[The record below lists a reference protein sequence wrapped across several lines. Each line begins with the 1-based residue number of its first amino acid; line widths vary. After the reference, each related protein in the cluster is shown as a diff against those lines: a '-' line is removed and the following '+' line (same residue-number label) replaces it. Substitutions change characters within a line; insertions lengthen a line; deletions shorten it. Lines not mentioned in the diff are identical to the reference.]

1 MSNVS
6 FVSGSNVYDPASST
20 ITVPT
25 TPLSTSTTNQALLTC
40 QANRFIDSNTATT
53 AKTITLTGS
62 PSVQAFSPF
71 NPTASWSAAT
81 YGGSGYFDGS
91 GDYLQLP
98 AGTAFAPG
106 TGDFTVDGWFY
117 TTVTTANQIIWSQAV
132 SGTNY
137 FVVWADPSTSTV
149 YFNGTLS
156 GGGVNISS
164 TANLQVNAW
173 NYFSVRR
180 ASGTVTVYL
189 NGVAGTGT
197 SNTVDFANTS
207 YVPTIGR
214 YTHAATNHF
223 TGYIA
228 NLRYVKGTAI
238 TPSGV
243 PTSPN
248 TAVSGTSA
256 LLNFTNA
263 GIYDATSKND
273 LETVGNAQIS
283 TAQSKWGG
291 SSMSFDG
298 TGDYLRSPASPL
310 FDFNTGDFTVEAW
323 VYTSSAVAYAIVID
337 KSIGGGGSTGWF
349 LEWSSTRG
357 IWFFYGPN
365 AVSSAFTVTT
375 GQWYHLAVSR
385 SGTSLRLFVNGVQQ
399 GSTATVS
406 TDITSTYGVSV
417 GATNGTPQ
425 YQLNGYIQDLR
436 VTKGY
441 ARYTSNFTPPT
452 AAFPTL

>member
-1 MSNVS
+1 LTAI
-6 FVSGSNVYDPASST
+6 SG
-20 ITVPT
+20 
-25 TPLSTSTTNQALLTC
+25 TSILTC
-40 QANRFIDSNTATT
+40 QSNRFIDNSSNAF
-53 AKTITLTGS
+53 ALTISGS
-62 PSVQAFSPF
+62 PTVVAFSPF

-81 YGGSGYFDGS
+81 NGGSGYFDGN
-91 GDYLQLP
+91 GDYLTLNDNAGGALDLGSGQFSVEFWWYPNSAAAGQYPLIGDSTGNWYIIWDNN
-98 AGTAFAPG
+98 AGTNAISLG
-106 TGDFTVDGWFY
+106 RRGQGNDVNTTGFTL
-117 TTVTTANQIIWSQAV
+117 TTGNWQQVVVTRQST
-132 SGTNY
+132 GTNDTRI
-137 FVVWADPSTSTV
+137 FVNGVLRGIGTSSQNYTITTTLGIGGTSTGTNV
-149 YFNGTLS
+149 INGYLS
-156 GGGVNISS
+156 SLRIVKG
-164 TANLQVNAW
+164 
-173 NYFSVRR
+173 SVP
-180 ASGTVTVYL
+180 SEYQ
-189 NGVAGTGT
+189 T
-197 SNTVDFANTS
+197 SNTTTGTQIFS
-207 YVPTIGR
+207 PPT
-214 YTHAATNHF
+214 
-223 TGYIA
+223 
-228 NLRYVKGTAI
+228 
-238 TPSGV
+238 TP
-243 PTSPN
+243 P
-248 TAVSGTSA
+248 TAVSGTSL

-283 TAQSKWGG
+283 TTQSKWGG